1 MLQALLRGKL
11 SREQENLEDLL
22 TCAVFGPLSY
32 IAGERGLLPLLRLAR
47 LPDATMPTVFDDF
60 KLVVKEFAFW
70 PVFSTDC
77 VGPTEPDVLI
87 SASDSHGK
95 KHLILIEVKLWS
107 PKSSR
112 PDFARVDV
120 VDQLARE
127 WCVLIDRCK
136 AENASPH
143 MIYVTADSHF
153 PSLEIGEGI
162 EEFSVKCPSL
172 SESYP
177 MRCAWLS
184 WLEVA
189 DAFENHSEPVLVDIA
204 AACRRLDLVRFRG
217 FPSIARFEVHW
228 TFTEHRERF
237 IFAADTIA
245 VEWSYQ

>member
-32 IAGERGLLPLLRLAR
+32 LSAERGLLPLLRLAR
-47 LPDATMPTVFDDF
+47 FPDGTMPAVFDDS

-70 PVFSTDC
+70 PVYATDC
-77 VGPTEPDVLI
+77 AGPTEPDVLI
-87 SASDSHGK
+87 SALDFRGR

-112 PDFARVDV
+112 PDSARLDV

-153 PSLEIGEGI
+153 PSLEIGEGNA
-162 EEFSVKCPSL
+162 EFSAKCPLL
-172 SESYP
+172 SEAYP
-177 MRCAWLS
+177 MHCAWLS
-184 WLEVA
+184 WLGVA

-217 FPSIARFEVHW
+217 FLSITRFEADW
-228 TFTEHRERF
+228 TFTEYRKPF
-237 IFAADTIA
+237 DFAAETIA
-245 VEWSYQ
+245 VGWSYQ